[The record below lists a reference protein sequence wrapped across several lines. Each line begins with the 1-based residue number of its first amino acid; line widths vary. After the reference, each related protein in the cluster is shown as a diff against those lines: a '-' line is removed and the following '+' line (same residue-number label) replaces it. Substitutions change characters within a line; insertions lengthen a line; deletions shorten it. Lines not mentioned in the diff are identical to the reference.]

1 MNKTTFGILT
11 LLFNAYGVPCFIQG
25 DKKTGII
32 RIVLTVCTCCI
43 MGTVNSI
50 MGIILAVQIFK
61 MTDEEFAAAYGTLD
75 KGIPAANFENLTSVD
90 DVNGSQQ

>member
-1 MNKTTFGILT
+1 MNKTTFAILT

-32 RIVLTVCTCCI
+32 RIVLSLVCCV
-43 MGTVNSI
+43 MGLVNSI